1 MLIGRFIRYHVDPLI
16 CVHCHIDPL
25 NTMLTPDCCYRAT
38 PLLLNRQCM
47 HECCVQSPM
56 GSLAVA
62 EYTFS
67 ERASARERVTLRV
80 CVCVCVPLCGDWQCL
95 SWYLQS
101 LSLDRSLAA
110 PPTATAT
117 RRRQQIYQLLGSP
130 YMWLH
135 CLHGWHSKLLYI
147 TIWVSYTK
155 YIVGIWH
162 CGIYLSYDRDMTNY
176 LSYTCHIPV
185 IYLSYDRYMTIYLSY
200 TCHMTGIGQIK
211 VCHTT
216 M

>member
-67 ERASARERVTLRV
+67 ERASARE
-80 CVCVCVPLCGDWQCL
+80 
-95 SWYLQS
+95 
-101 LSLDRSLAA
+101 
-110 PPTATAT
+110 
-117 RRRQQIYQLLGSP
+117 
-130 YMWLH
+130 
-135 CLHGWHSKLLYI
+135 
-147 TIWVSYTK
+147 
-155 YIVGIWH
+155 
-162 CGIYLSYDRDMTNY
+162 SYDSHMTGPNRNVTGTEKAQKVWSGYIAVMRLTWSYDILLSVVY
-176 LSYTCHIPV
+176 LSYTCHITCIWHICGHIPL
-185 IYLSYDRYMTIYLSY
+185 IYQSCAMY
-200 TCHMTGIGQIK
+200 THEPGI
-211 VCHTT
+211 
-216 M
+216 